1 MKASEGFSLF
11 YFCGAC
17 GSFSYLFKYWAAY
30 LFKYWACSHVVGL
43 SDIGNVY
50 KSFDS
55 TAQDTDCV
63 PVSDLSVLQ

>member
-11 YFCGAC
+11 LLLWCMWVHG
-17 GSFSYLFKYWAAY
+17 YLFKYWAAS
-30 LFKYWACSHVVGL
+30 SHAVDL
-43 SDIGNVY
+43 SDTGNIC